1 MNPHPGVIGSPA
13 RKLPTHSTVHPQS
26 PVFKPFNLTPIA
38 VLLVFL
44 LGACRG
50 TRNAVDPV
58 VEILTSGGRELGVT
72 TDYGI
77 VFLGRTA
84 QAGEIEVTAW
94 YGDGPSIEPSTIEPI
109 QGGLYTAETEILLP
123 AVPILFTEPPVGTW
137 VAVQGRTAEGSWR
150 EDVRI
155 VSDPRVSG
163 MLIEMPPTLEGR
175 DDQIGAGVFRYI
187 QQDRD
192 RLMLLGLVS
201 GRLVLETAAG
211 PKTYVTVVGPSDL
224 WRLVTLQRHFPRRR
238 PQVYR
243 DDIL

>member
-1 MNPHPGVIGSPA
+1 VLHRI
-13 RKLPTHSTVHPQS
+13 
-26 PVFKPFNLTPIA
+26 NLTPVA

-50 TRNAVDPV
+50 TRHAVDPV

-84 QAGEIEVTAW
+84 QAGEIEITAW
-94 YGDGPSIEPSTIEPI
+94 YGDGPSVEPSTIEPLN
-109 QGGLYTAETEILLP
+109 GGLFTAETEILLP
-123 AVPILFTEPPVGTW
+123 AVPLLWEEPPVGTW
-137 VAVQGRTAEGSWR
+137 VAVQGRTAEGPWR

-163 MLIEMPPTLEGR
+163 MLIEMPAGLRGR

-187 QQDRD
+187 DEDSD
-192 RLMLLGLVS
+192 RLLLLGLVS
-201 GRLVLETAAG
+201 GRLELSTVEGSKSYA
-211 PKTYVTVVGPSDL
+211 TVVGPRDL